1 MSEQTP
7 PSGAGG
13 KPAEK
18 KDTVRITLPPRPVAP
33 GAGAQ
38 APTQAAPAVPPRPVG
53 TIPAIPVPP
62 KKQTAPLKKT
72 TGKVPGATKP
82 AMPVVPPPTVR
93 AQAMPQAPTT
103 TPGEAVAPPPTTAA
117 APPVRPTVKLQTADI
132 PASRPQQPVVP
143 SEGRA
148 QPAPIAA
155 GPSGPTLVDA
165 VLSLLVTGM
174 GAVVAYQIY
183 SVLNM

>member
-33 GAGAQ
+33 GAGTQ
-38 APTQAAPAVPPRPVG
+38 APTQAAPAVPPRPAG

-93 AQAMPQAPTT
+93 AQAMPPAPTT
-103 TPGEAVAPPPTTAA
+103 MPAGEAATTPAGA
-117 APPVRPTVKLQTADI
+117 PVRPTVKLQTVDI
-132 PASRPQQPVVP
+132 PASRPQQPSQTSGTV
-143 SEGRA
+143 A
-148 QPAPIAA
+148 QPAPVAA

-165 VLSLLVTGM
+165 ILSLLVT
-174 GAVVAYQIY
+174 VACGLVIWRILE
-183 SVLNM
+183 VLNM

>member
-33 GAGAQ
+33 GASAMS
-38 APTQAAPAVPPRPVG
+38 PTQAAPAIPPRSGG

-82 AMPVVPPPTVR
+82 AMPIVPPPTVR
-93 AQAMPQAPTT
+93 QQAMPQAPTT
-103 TPGEAVAPPPTTAA
+103 VGAAPAPQPPATVSG
-117 APPVRPTVKLQTADI
+117 APPVRPTVKLQTVDI
-132 PASRPQQPVVP
+132 PVSRPQPPLVP
-143 SEGRA
+143 ESIAR
-148 QPAPIAA
+148 PAPIAA
-155 GPSGPTLVDA
+155 GSSGPTLIDA
-165 VLSLLVTGM
+165 VLSLLVT
-174 GAVVAYQIY
+174 VVCGVSAYLLY
-183 SVLNM
+183 SVLQM